1 MTDVVLGSSAFV
13 YATTVYTDE
22 ARELRKRIAVS
33 NCHVPHVADAEVGNV
48 LRRQEL
54 AGDLSADE
62 CLTAL
67 HSLKYLV
74 DNRYPAT
81 GPLADAAWQ
90 LRGDITYYDALYV
103 ALAAGLGAPLV
114 TMDARLSRA
123 PGLTC
128 AIEVVGQP

>member
-1 MTDVVLGSSAFV
+1 MTDLVLDSSAFV
-13 YATTVYTDE
+13 YATTVYTDD
-22 ARELRKRIAVS
+22 ARELRKRIAAS
-33 NCHVPHVADAEVGNV
+33 TCHVPHLADAEVGSV

-67 HSLKYLV
+67 HSLKHLV
-74 DNRYPAT
+74 DNRYPAI

-90 LRGDITYYDALYV
+90 LRGAITFYDALYV
-103 ALAAGLGAPLV
+103 ALAANLGVPLV

-123 PGLTC
+123 PGVTC
-128 AIEVVGQP
+128 AVEVVGQP

>member
-1 MTDVVLGSSAFV
+1 MPTLRVGS
-13 YATTVYTDE
+13 
-22 ARELRKRIAVS
+22 
-33 NCHVPHVADAEVGNV
+33 V

-54 AGDLSADE
+54 AGDLPASD

-90 LRGDITYYDALYV
+90 LRGSVTYYDALYV
-103 ALAAGLGAPLV
+103 ALAASLGVPLV
-114 TMDARLSRA
+114 TKDARLSRA

-128 AIEVVGQP
+128 AVEVIGQP